1 MASQLQLISHGEMQ
15 IHNKQ
20 KDCWI
25 AIEGKVYDIT
35 SFLPEHPGGDEVVL
49 ECAGT
54 DATLAFKDIGH
65 SASAE
70 AMLSKYLIGELDG
83 VIKEEDKKKG
93 KKPGPTDT
101 PPAPSVVVQI
111 CAPIAMMAVVGY
123 LVYKLM

>member
-1 MASQLQLISHGEMQ
+1 MSGLQLISHGEMN

-70 AMLSKYLIGELDG
+70 ALLAKYLIGELDG
-83 VIKEEDKKKG
+83 VAQEENKKKG

-101 PPAPSVVVQI
+101 PPAPSPVVQVF
-111 CAPIAMMAVVGY
+111 APVAIMVLVGY